1 MLKYINNMTPK
12 LSALSILNQKS
23 PALVLRFLWKSRAE
37 WSGREISRQT
47 GISAPTCH
55 QALKQLNAR
64 GLALFRRVSNVHLYK
79 INSDNYLV
87 EHVFAPLFETEA
99 ALPGQVRKTIKKFLA
114 DYPGNKK
121 LLSAV
126 VFGSMATGRENL
138 NSDLDLLVVTRD
150 EATAK
155 EIDWRIQELR
165 TLVYKKFS
173 IPLSPYIQSLAE
185 IKTKHEKKLPLIL
198 RILKEGQTLYGKDLK
213 ELLQ

>member
-1 MLKYINNMTPK
+1 MTPK
-12 LSALSILNQKS
+12 LSALSVLNQKS
-23 PALVLRFLWKSRAE
+23 QALVLRFLWKSRSE

-47 GISAPTCH
+47 GLSAPACH
-55 QALKQLNAR
+55 QALKQLDAR

-99 ALPGQVRKTIKKFLA
+99 ALPGQVLKTIKGFLA
-114 DYPGNKK
+114 VYPENKK

-126 VFGSMATGRENL
+126 VFGSMATGRERL
-138 NSDLDLLVVTRD
+138 NSDMDLLVVTSD
-150 EATAK
+150 AASAGEL
-155 EIDWRIQELR
+155 EQRIQDLR

-173 IPLSPYIQSLAE
+173 IPLSPYIQPLAE
-185 IKTKHEKKLPLIL
+185 IRAKLKKKLPLIL
-198 RILKEGQTLYGKDLK
+198 RILKEGQSIYGKDLK